1 MNLKSG
7 FYHITTYPS
16 SGVHGCKCIPFINE
30 LLRTKQFIGQNHQ
43 SMTRLKKNPQ
53 IRKRCAFVRPIFYYF
68 ISIRQL
74 GIKATYCI
82 NYAELFSYV
91 TQYKKSRELIRVD
104 LGQKC
109 KPLKSI
115 SAKQCVQHC
124 KRFLYLYIWAIHV
137 TNFVF
142 VIVISSE
149 I

>member
-1 MNLKSG
+1 M
-7 FYHITTYPS
+7 
-16 SGVHGCKCIPFINE
+16 
-30 LLRTKQFIGQNHQ
+30 KQ
-43 SMTRLKKNPQ
+43 RNPQ

-115 SAKQCVQHC
+115 SAK
-124 KRFLYLYIWAIHV
+124 
-137 TNFVF
+137 
-142 VIVISSE
+142 
-149 I
+149 